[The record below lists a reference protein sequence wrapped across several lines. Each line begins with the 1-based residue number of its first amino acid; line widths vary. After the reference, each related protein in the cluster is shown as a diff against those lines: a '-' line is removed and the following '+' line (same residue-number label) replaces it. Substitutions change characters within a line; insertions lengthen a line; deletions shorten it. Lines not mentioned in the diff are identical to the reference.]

1 MRGKLIVIDSGGDAS
16 GKKTQTELLF
26 ARLSAEGRPVR
37 QVTFPNY
44 DSPAS
49 APVKMYL
56 NGAFGTRPEDVSP
69 YVSST
74 FFAVD
79 RYAAYRTQW
88 GDFYEGGGIILCDR
102 YTTSNM
108 VHMTAKI
115 EGAEAQGAF
124 LDWLW
129 NFEFGLF
136 ALPVPDLVLFL
147 DVPPEQAHALMA
159 HRRNKITGGDEK
171 DIHERDGAYLA
182 RCYEAARMVA
192 SKYGWVRIPCTRDGA
207 MRSVEEIHAMI
218 YDKVLTMLNP

>member
-49 APVKMYL
+49 ALVKMYL
-56 NGAFGTRPEDVSP
+56 GGAFGTRPEDVSP

-115 EGAEAQGAF
+115 EGAEAQSAF

-136 ALPVPDLVLFL
+136 ALPVPDMVFFL

-171 DIHERDGAYLA
+171 DIHERDDAYLA

-218 YDKVLTMLNP
+218 YDKVLPVLNP

>member
-16 GKKTQTELLF
+16 GKKTQTDKLF
-26 ARLSAEGRPVR
+26 SRLTAEGRPVR
-37 QVTFPNY
+37 LVSFPNY

-56 NGAFGTRPEDVSP
+56 NGSFGAHPEDVSP

-74 FFAVD
+74 FYAVD
-79 RYAAYRTQW
+79 RYAAYKTQW
-88 GDFYEGGGIILCDR
+88 GGFYENGGIILCDR

-115 EGAEAQGAF
+115 EGAEAQNAF

-129 NFEFGLF
+129 NYEFGLF
-136 ALPVPDLVLFL
+136 GLPVPDLVLFL
-147 DVPPEQAHALMA
+147 DVPPACSRALME

-171 DIHERDGAYLA
+171 DIHERDDAYLA
-182 RCYEAARMVA
+182 RCYEVARMVA
-192 SKYGWVRIPCTRDGA
+192 SKYGWVRIPCTRDGTLIG
-207 MRSVEEIHAMI
+207 VEEIHGMI
-218 YDKVLTMLNP
+218 YETVVEMLNQ